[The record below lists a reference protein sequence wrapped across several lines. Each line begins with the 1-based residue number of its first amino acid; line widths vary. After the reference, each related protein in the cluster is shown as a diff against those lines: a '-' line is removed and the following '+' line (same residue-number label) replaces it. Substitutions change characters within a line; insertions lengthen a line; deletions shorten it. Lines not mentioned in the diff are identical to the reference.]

1 MLERL
6 ESRRFLSVSFT
17 NGALIVTGT
26 SGDDRIEL
34 YLKRLAPN
42 GYDDPNI
49 FVRVNNVDQGHFA
62 FGQIKSVRIDALGG
76 NDFVDLQSGA
86 GLGEASGISAHIEG
100 GAGSDTLIGSSGN
113 DTLVG
118 GSHSDSLVGNAGSD
132 LLAGGAGNDHLV
144 STLAE
149 IDTRFDGDDTL
160 GGGDGNDTLSGAGGA
175 DLFQGGRGIDTV
187 DYSARSQNL
196 LINLGAIKTPPLW
209 PVTVGT
215 VGAAAIGALNSYVAQ
230 PYPDFNPAALYGT
243 GYLEG
248 DVIQTDVENA
258 VGGSGNDV
266 LWGSAANNILSGG
279 DGNDQIYGGLG
290 YDALYGNNGND
301 RLFAADDSDNFP
313 TSVEPGTVVPHERLV
328 GGEGHDYAMIDPT
341 DGPYT
346 AKVEKIEHLPYLTS

>member
-1 MLERL
+1 MSGQCSGIAPKENPQFPNSRHVPLQRDTRPRREMTIPTAATLLLTQTKSLGTRGHMLERL

-113 DTLVG
+113 DTRVG

-187 DYSARSQNL
+187 
-196 LINLGAIKTPPLW
+196 
-209 PVTVGT
+209 
-215 VGAAAIGALNSYVAQ
+215 
-230 PYPDFNPAALYGT
+230 
-243 GYLEG
+243 
-248 DVIQTDVENA
+248 
-258 VGGSGNDV
+258 
-266 LWGSAANNILSGG
+266 
-279 DGNDQIYGGLG
+279 
-290 YDALYGNNGND
+290 
-301 RLFAADDSDNFP
+301 
-313 TSVEPGTVVPHERLV
+313 
-328 GGEGHDYAMIDPT
+328 
-341 DGPYT
+341 
-346 AKVEKIEHLPYLTS
+346 